1 MAQSDIEINVEATG
15 VSAYERDMA
24 RASRAT
30 TQATGQMNTGFGRV
44 QSSMGSAF
52 GGIGKMIAGAG
63 LAFGAAEV
71 LNLGKSAAQSA
82 IAYETLSVQFGVF
95 LGSAEKATDVLAN
108 LNKFSIETPFTPDQV
123 NAAGRSLLAFGFTA
137 EQLIPTMKMVGDVS
151 AAVGKDFNE
160 LSTIYGKAR
169 TAGTLYAED
178 INQLTEAGIPI
189 IEELSKV
196 MGVQADEVKKLG
208 SQGKLHF
215 SDLEKAFAN
224 MTGEG
229 GRFNGMMDKMS
240 TSTAGLLSTI
250 EGKLQDELRAIG
262 LAMLPTIKTIAEG
275 FEPAFKSVKA
285 AFIEIYTPMAD
296 AISAFGSIFK
306 AFGMAS
312 EGGNQF
318 ANIVGT
324 VVKVLKFVTI
334 PAQLA
339 WKWIG
344 FVARAFGSAVSG
356 IKDFVSNSPILMGA
370 VDVLIAPF
378 RMLGDAIG
386 WVGDKLGIGG
396 GGTITAMEQY
406 TATMKY
412 AGEEVLKLGQ
422 ANGLTIPE
430 IQGFTKQ
437 IDLSRYAGLS
447 QAEATVRMA
456 GDMRNYAL
464 VARATAAATGGVT
477 DSVDKLSG
485 AMAKAA
491 GPAAGSIDAL
501 NAKLSELKKAFTAT
515 SSDAQRAG
523 LKLQIAEL
531 ERQIKRMS
539 GDLDPAN
546 KGLSSMTKR
555 FSDIA
560 MAAGSAKN
568 ELADV
573 MAASEAAGQPDF
585 SSGLAIAQK
594 RLEDRAEA
602 IKDIFKSLSDGIKSM
617 AIDMGYTI
625 SEAIGYAITAG
636 GGFGD
641 AIKAVLR
648 EMAVQ
653 IPKMAGMA
661 LLNAAT
667 FPGNSAIALPLT
679 IAGAALLGLSGILSG
694 VFKGADAKKQ
704 QEQQS
709 IANNSG
715 ASSVPRAAQ
724 SGLAAFVDN
733 QQNVGQQVVDALN
746 GTQLTLQVGEK
757 SMDAYV
763 KGANKR
769 NATRE
774 GK

>member
-63 LAFGAAEV
+63 LAFVAAEV

-275 FEPAFKSVKA
+275 FEPAFKSLKE
-285 AFIEIYTPMAD
+285 AFVAIFTPMMDAYKGFGDLISVFGFGGKEGNKFAD
-296 AISAFGSIFK
+296 IIGVVANVMKFISLRAMLVWKGVSFVIKG
-306 AFGMAS
+306 
-312 EGGNQF
+312 F
-318 ANIVGT
+318 AG
-324 VVKVLKFVTI
+324 
-334 PAQLA
+334 
-339 WKWIG
+339 
-344 FVARAFGSAVSG
+344 AVSG

-370 VDVLIAPF
+370 IDKLLIPF

-523 LKLQIAEL
+523 LTLQIAEL
-531 ERQIKRMS
+531 ERQIKRMF

>member
-63 LAFGAAEV
+63 LAFVAAEV

-95 LGSAEKATDVLAN
+95 LGSAEKATDVLGK
-108 LNKFSIETPFTPDQV
+108 LNQFSIETPFTPDQV

-196 MGVQADEVKKLG
+196 MGVQADEVKNLG

-215 SDLEKAFAN
+215 ADLEKAFAN

-275 FEPAFKSVKA
+275 FEPAFKSLKE
-285 AFIEIYTPMAD
+285 AFVAIFTPMMDAYKGFGDLISVFGFGGKEGNKFAD
-296 AISAFGSIFK
+296 IIGVVANVMKFISLRAMLVWKGVSFVIKG
-306 AFGMAS
+306 
-312 EGGNQF
+312 F
-318 ANIVGT
+318 AG
-324 VVKVLKFVTI
+324 
-334 PAQLA
+334 
-339 WKWIG
+339 
-344 FVARAFGSAVSG
+344 AVSG

-370 VDVLIAPF
+370 IDKLLIPF

-515 SSDAQRAG
+515 GSELDRIKLGGQIEQVEFQLAKFGNVVDAIGPKVQEISGLMKDASELPMRSMDSLGAAFDPAAMTGELDATASKFKAFALTVADTFAG
-523 LKLQIAEL
+523 LK
-531 ERQIKRMS
+531 
-539 GDLDPAN
+539 
-546 KGLSSMTKR
+546 
-555 FSDIA
+555 
-560 MAAGSAKN
+560 
-568 ELADV
+568 
-573 MAASEAAGQPDF
+573 
-585 SSGLAIAQK
+585 
-594 RLEDRAEA
+594 
-602 IKDIFKSLSDGIKSM
+602 DGIKSM

-679 IAGAALLGLSGILSG
+679 VAGAALLGLSGILSG